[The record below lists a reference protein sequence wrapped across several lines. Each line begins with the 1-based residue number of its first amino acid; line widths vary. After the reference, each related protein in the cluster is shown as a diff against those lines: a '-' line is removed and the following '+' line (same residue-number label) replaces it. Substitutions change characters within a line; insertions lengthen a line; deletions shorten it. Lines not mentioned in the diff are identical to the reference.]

1 MSPYQITL
9 LLEIHTRPDM
19 KTSAYWSG
27 SAYGNALS
35 ELASMGLI
43 EGHHIDLDRPVMTER
58 GRAYVDFLQAMPL
71 PVANWAIPGSWAPS
85 MPPGQKAMEE
95 SER

>member
-9 LLEIHTRPDM
+9 LLEIHTRGDM

-27 SAYGNALS
+27 PAYSNALK
-35 ELASMGLI
+35 EFASMGLI
-43 EGHHIDLDRPVMTER
+43 EGRQIDLDCPVMTER

-71 PVANWAIPGSWAPS
+71 PVANWAIPGPWAPS
-85 MPPGQKAMEE
+85 MPPGHQNEKEQI
-95 SER
+95 